1 MMNTMSWK
9 PQTMATDPAQA
20 WMTTLRTPLRETL
33 LSLLPDEPAWR
44 AASAFERDYVQRV
57 GYRLG
62 PQGEWIAAQ
71 LN

>member
-1 MMNTMSWK
+1 
-9 PQTMATDPAQA
+9 MATDPAHA

-71 LN
+71 PN